1 MKRIMTWVWNA
12 DEADAGALLVSW
24 GIALVWPPLPSS
36 VEMVIGAAA
45 MLVGAAKLV
54 LATTRWGQRR
64 PYSALRIGLPI
75 MGLMIWLGACLVAV
89 TDGWGAGWGGWASVL
104 YGWMAYR
111 SVKAFYRLLTR
122 YVAEQVLESTHG
134 AGR

>member
-1 MKRIMTWVWNA
+1 MSWAWNA
-12 DEADAGALLVSW
+12 DEADAGALLVTW
-24 GIALVWPPLPSS
+24 GMALLWPPLPSP
-36 VEMVIGAAA
+36 VEMVIAASA
-45 MLVGAAKLV
+45 MLVGTGKL
-54 LATTRWGQRR
+54 LLSTTRLGQRR
-64 PYSALRIGLPI
+64 PFSAFRVGLPI
-75 MGLMIWLGACLVAV
+75 AGLMIWMGACLVAV
-89 TDGWGAGWGGWASVL
+89 TSGWGAGWGGWASVL